1 MFGPNTLSLTALLA
15 LILALGPVS
24 TDMYVVILSLLPDA
38 LDTTIDMAQL
48 TMTVFLVSWAI
59 AQLFAG
65 ALADRF
71 GRKPVMLG
79 GLGFFIVAS
88 IACAF
93 ATSIEALI
101 AFRFVQALG
110 ACTAAVLP
118 RAIVRDLH
126 GREQAARVLGYM
138 GSFLGF
144 VLIFGPILSSYLTV
158 WYGWQANFWLMV
170 VFCAVTIV
178 LVVPLYRESL
188 PTPDLTALDLTLMWR
203 SFARLLSHRAFL
215 GYALTYAFLNGAMF
229 TYFTV
234 SSFLIIDLLD
244 VPAEE
249 FGYYFGGTMVGYV
262 IGSYLT
268 DRFGPR
274 LGIDAV
280 LKASV
285 ALAAIAAIAGFV
297 LAWAGGEPH
306 RRRCPADVHGDVRIR
321 VLPAAV
327 LRLGACAIPRVG
339 WSGVRLARF
348 WPNDVRRL
356 RQLRRGIAARR
367 HHDTINGHHC
377 IWGRWR
383 IHCFSAPRLAT
394 RHPRRPD
401 RLSLRGRQIP
411 RAAQGAE
418 ALSAAEGAVLFSTYT
433 SAQAG
438 TKPTRRSQGGW
449 S

>member
-38 LDTTIDMAQL
+38 LDTTIELAQL

-79 GLGFFIVAS
+79 GLGFFILAS

-101 AFRFVQALG
+101 VFRFVQALG

-158 WYGWQANFWLMV
+158 WYGWPANFWLMV

-188 PTPDLTALDLTLMWR
+188 PTRDLTALDLTLMWR

-249 FGYYFGGTMVGYV
+249 FGYYFGGTMIGYV

-268 DRFGPR
+268 GRFGPR
-274 LGIDAV
+274 MGIDAV

-297 LAWAGGEPH
+297 LAWAGVSHIAAVVLPMFTVMFAFGCYQPLCFASALAPFPELAARASALLGFGQMMFGASGSFVAGLLHDGTAIPSMAIIAFGGVGAFTVF
-306 RRRCPADVHGDVRIR
+306 RLLVWQRAIPADRTG
-321 VLPAAV
+321 
-327 LRLGACAIPRVG
+327 
-339 WSGVRLARF
+339 
-348 WPNDVRRL
+348 
-356 RQLRRGIAARR
+356 
-367 HHDTINGHHC
+367 
-377 IWGRWR
+377 
-383 IHCFSAPRLAT
+383 SA
-394 RHPRRPD
+394 
-401 RLSLRGRQIP
+401 
-411 RAAQGAE
+411 
-418 ALSAAEGAVLFSTYT
+418 
-433 SAQAG
+433 
-438 TKPTRRSQGGW
+438 
-449 S
+449 